1 MARRRFIQRDGVLY
15 EVGVDIIPEQD
26 EPVAPYVMPD
36 IKPYKSMIT
45 GEMITSRSIHRAH
58 LKQHNCIEI
67 GNEKVFNAPPKAPPP
82 PAETIRRELARRFGE

>member
-1 MARRRFIQRDGVLY
+1 MPRRRFIQRDGVLY
-15 EVGVDIIPEQD
+15 EVGVDIIPERN

-67 GNEKVFNAPPKAPPP
+67 GNELPKEKPRVEPPP
-82 PAETIRRELARRFGE
+82 PRETLLREFARRFGA